1 MFSFLRANGSLSK
14 SSILHVPLSCMSK
27 IGLSFNNNCISAFP
41 FSKSL
46 CPLILSYSTS
56 ELLSITFSSLFR
68 IISGKHRRKQQKDP
82 KSNHRKCQQACSGII
97 YGRHVPGLARILGRR
112 TRKKHPKDY
121 SFRCFLSFPVY
132 IHVPSKLHTKNH
144 HPSPSQVTYS
154 RFGYALDRLVTV
166 SSMRYRTSTSA
177 LSTSSS
183 SRGLTNLSLWDISS

>member
-132 IHVPSKLHTKNH
+132 IHVPSKLHTKNQFIIH
-144 HPSPSQVTYS
+144 LHLFPLWLCPRPISNSQLH
-154 RFGYALDRLVTV
+154 ALPHFHLCPIYLVV
-166 SSMRYRTSTSA
+166 FKGSY
-177 LSTSSS
+177 
-183 SRGLTNLSLWDISS
+183 